1 MSEAIN
7 PSITSIMSN
16 SGSLSNTKNL
26 LMFTSYATQK
36 LRAAIGWN
44 RFDFPCNRVE
54 MGGWLIGN
62 YICDDSGEV
71 VQAEVTDILVATN
84 CAGTPTYLEWP
95 AIEDIRLQRE
105 FFRMKDELTLKNPT
119 LGERLSRIGWWHTHP
134 NGLPVFMSSTDMETQ
149 RIKFFKAHDYSVVLN
164 PHRMI
169 WKAFVGRNADEV
181 PAIML
186 LDKYIHVKERKHKK
200 AKKSWK
206 KKKMCT
212 QKRQSKK
219 NKKGRK

>member
-1 MSEAIN
+1 MSETIN

-16 SGSLSNTKNL
+16 SGLLSNTKNL
-26 LMFTSYATQK
+26 LLFTSYATKK
-36 LRAAIGWN
+36 LRVTIGWN
-44 RFDFPCNRVE
+44 RFDFPRNRVE

-62 YICDDSGEV
+62 YIRDDSGQI
-71 VQAEVTDILVATN
+71 VQAEVTDILLANN
-84 CAGTPTYLEWP
+84 CAGTPSYLEWP
-95 AIEDIRLQRE
+95 AIEDIRLQRV
-105 FFRMKDELTLKNPT
+105 FFRMKDELTAQNPSK
-119 LGERLSRIGWWHTHP
+119 GENLSRIGWWHTHP

-149 RIKFFKAHDYSVVLN
+149 RIKFFKDHDYSVVLN

-169 WKAFVGRNADEV
+169 WKAFIGRNADEV

-186 LDKYIHVKERKHKK
+186 IDKYIPEKSVKTKK
-200 AKKSWK
+200 AKKNWK

-219 NKKGRK
+219 KKSGRK